1 MIDKIN
7 VSLVYIN
14 ILMTKMLGNIMIKN
28 EINKAPKTDLTDV
41 FMDVFESILLTKF
54 LYRW

>member
-14 ILMTKMLGNIMIKN
+14 ILITKMLGNIMIKN